1 VDHSRGGN
9 KLLLGAVA
17 LAALAAHGPA
27 RAADMPAKIIK
38 APALAAPTWSGFY
51 IGIGVGFRSTEA
63 TGT

>member
-1 VDHSRGGN
+1 MN

-17 LAALAAHGPA
+17 LAALAAHWPA